1 MIGIILL
8 IAVFIC
14 IASVFIPQLRKLAV
28 AIIATGGVFAFGVWL
43 LVEMTSK

>member
-14 IASVFIPQLRKLAV
+14 IASVFIPQLRRLAI
-28 AIIATGGVFAFGVWL
+28 AIIATAGVFAFGVWV